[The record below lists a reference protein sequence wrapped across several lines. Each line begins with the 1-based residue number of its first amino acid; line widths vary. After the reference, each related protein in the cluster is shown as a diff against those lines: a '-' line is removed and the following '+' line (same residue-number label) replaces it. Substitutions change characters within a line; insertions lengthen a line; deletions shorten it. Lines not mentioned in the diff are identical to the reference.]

1 VITLTREEAQQVLDA
16 LAELNRL
23 SIGKDA
29 ICLPAEIDDAMEIL
43 EARLAQPE
51 PEPVAWED
59 VLGAIGRGWAYPEN
73 AHKTMDVELAVA
85 IAKEFQELY
94 TAPPQREWQGLT
106 AEEAEEVERWVEFKE
121 EGSGRIPTGKLIR
134 YIEAK
139 LKEKNA

>member
-1 VITLTREEAQQVLDA
+1 MTITLTREEAQQVLEA

-106 AEEAEEVERWVEFKE
+106 DEEVGNFTEAVWPREATSADF
-121 EGSGRIPTGKLIR
+121 ICAAAIR
-134 YIEAK
+134 ARG
-139 LKEKNA
+139 AP